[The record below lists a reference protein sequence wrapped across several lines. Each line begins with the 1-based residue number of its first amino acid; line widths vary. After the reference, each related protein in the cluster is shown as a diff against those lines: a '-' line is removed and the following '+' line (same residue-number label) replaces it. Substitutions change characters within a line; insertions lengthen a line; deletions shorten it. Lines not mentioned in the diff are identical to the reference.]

1 MAWPK
6 ISVGSSDFAEYRK
19 GDYYYV
25 DKTGLIEEL
34 LKTPGI
40 KVTLITRPRRFGKTM
55 NMSMLAEF
63 FDIRKDSRP
72 IFSGLKIADNKELCE
87 AWMNQWPVI
96 HVTFRS
102 VFGSCFKD
110 AYSMIEAVIAELY
123 KQHIY
128 LLENPEMMV
137 YDREIFDRI
146 AGKKASGE
154 EIKNSLLFLTR
165 LLGQYYGKTVILLI
179 DEYDVPLA
187 KASDKGYYEEMLYVI
202 RGILQALKDNPFLHL
217 AVVTGCL
224 RIAKESIFT
233 GTNNFITDTISDNRL
248 DEFFGFTQEEV
259 DRILADTQ
267 NNSHSQ
273 EIKNWYDGYRFGSI
287 DVYSPWDVMNHINA
301 LCLDPQA
308 LPRSYWRN
316 TSDNAIIR
324 SFIDQAEND
333 TIKQFEIL
341 LSGDK
346 ISQKIEEDL
355 TYDYLHASAEN
366 LWSILYLTGYLT
378 GTEKEEGRQ
387 EWNLWIP
394 NLEIREIFEDTV
406 IKWFHDSARLWERKA
421 LFHAVWERD
430 EEKLTEEMTKLLRK
444 TISYHDYKEDF
455 YHAFLAGIFAGAG
468 YIVKSNR
475 EHGDGR
481 SDVVVQDYDG
491 NRIAVFEVKYSR
503 RLEDLPYDCER
514 AIKQID
520 VRRYGEEFAED
531 YSTVICYGI
540 AFYRKRC
547 MVKVKPDSKILNGYG
562 CNNK

>member
-202 RGILQALKDNPFLHL
+202 RGILQALKDNSFLHL

-267 NNSHSQ
+267 NTSHSQ

-406 IKWFHDSARLWERKA
+406 VKWFHDSARLWEKKA
-421 LFHAVWERD
+421 LFRAVWERD

-481 SDVVVQDYDG
+481 SDVEVQDYDG
-491 NRIAVFEVKYSR
+491 DRIAIFEVKYSR

-547 MVKVKPDSKILNGYG
+547 MVKVKPTSP
-562 CNNK
+562 

>member
-202 RGILQALKDNPFLHL
+202 RGILQALKDNSFLHL

-267 NNSHSQ
+267 NTSHSQ

-308 LPRSYWRN
+308 MPRSYWRN

-406 IKWFHDSARLWERKA
+406 VKWFHDSARLWEKKA
-421 LFHAVWERD
+421 LFRAVWERD

-481 SDVVVQDYDG
+481 SDVEVQDYDG
-491 NRIAVFEVKYSR
+491 DRIAIFEVKYSR

-547 MVKVKPDSKILNGYG
+547 MVKVKPTSP
-562 CNNK
+562 

>member
-1 MAWPK
+1 M
-6 ISVGSSDFAEYRK
+6 
-19 GDYYYV
+19 
-25 DKTGLIEEL
+25 
-34 LKTPGI
+34 
-40 KVTLITRPRRFGKTM
+40 
-55 NMSMLAEF
+55 
-63 FDIRKDSRP
+63 
-72 IFSGLKIADNKELCE
+72 
-87 AWMNQWPVI
+87 
-96 HVTFRS
+96 
-102 VFGSCFKD
+102 
-110 AYSMIEAVIAELY
+110 
-123 KQHIY
+123 
-128 LLENPEMMV
+128 
-137 YDREIFDRI
+137 
-146 AGKKASGE
+146 
-154 EIKNSLLFLTR
+154 
-165 LLGQYYGKTVILLI
+165 
-179 DEYDVPLA
+179 
-187 KASDKGYYEEMLYVI
+187 
-202 RGILQALKDNPFLHL
+202 
-217 AVVTGCL
+217 
-224 RIAKESIFT
+224 
-233 GTNNFITDTISDNRL
+233 
-248 DEFFGFTQEEV
+248 
-259 DRILADTQ
+259 
-267 NNSHSQ
+267 
-273 EIKNWYDGYRFGSI
+273 
-287 DVYSPWDVMNHINA
+287 YSPWDVMNHINA

-308 LPRSYWRN
+308 MPRSYWRN

-481 SDVVVQDYDG
+481 SDVEVQDYDG
-491 NRIAVFEVKYSR
+491 DRIAIFEVKYSR

-547 MVKVKPDSKILNGYG
+547 MVKVKPTSL
-562 CNNK
+562 

>member
-202 RGILQALKDNPFLHL
+202 RGILQALKDNSFLHL

-267 NNSHSQ
+267 NTSHSQ

-308 LPRSYWRN
+308 MPRSYWRN

-491 NRIAVFEVKYSR
+491 NRIAVFDVKYSR

-547 MVKVKPDSKILNGYG
+547 MVKVKPTSL
-562 CNNK
+562 

>member
-202 RGILQALKDNPFLHL
+202 RGILQALKDNSFLHL

-267 NNSHSQ
+267 NTSHSQ

-366 LWSILYLTGYLT
+366 LWSILHLTGYLT

-547 MVKVKPDSKILNGYG
+547 MVKVKPTSP
-562 CNNK
+562 

>member
-202 RGILQALKDNPFLHL
+202 RGILQALKDNSFLHL
-217 AVVTGCL
+217 AVVTSCL

-267 NNSHSQ
+267 NTSHSQ

-308 LPRSYWRN
+308 MPRSYWRN

-547 MVKVKPDSKILNGYG
+547 MVKVKPTSP
-562 CNNK
+562 

>member
-202 RGILQALKDNPFLHL
+202 RGILQALKDNSFLHL

-233 GTNNFITDTISDNRL
+233 GTNNFITDTISDNRQ

-267 NNSHSQ
+267 NTSHSQ

-308 LPRSYWRN
+308 MPRSYWRN

-406 IKWFHDSARLWERKA
+406 IKWFQDSARLWERKA

-491 NRIAVFEVKYSR
+491 NRIAVFDVKYSR

-547 MVKVKPDSKILNGYG
+547 MVKVKPTSP
-562 CNNK
+562 

>member
-202 RGILQALKDNPFLHL
+202 RGILQALKDNSFLHL

-267 NNSHSQ
+267 NTSHSQ

-421 LFHAVWERD
+421 LFHAVWECD

-520 VRRYGEEFAED
+520 VRRYGEEFAEG

-547 MVKVKPDSKILNGYG
+547 MVKVKPTSL
-562 CNNK
+562 

>member
-202 RGILQALKDNPFLHL
+202 RGILQALKDNSFLHL

-267 NNSHSQ
+267 NTSHSQ

-308 LPRSYWRN
+308 MPRSYWRN

-406 IKWFHDSARLWERKA
+406 IKWFHDSARLWEKKA
-421 LFHAVWERD
+421 LFRAVWERD
-430 EEKLTEEMTKLLRK
+430 EEKLTAEMTKLLRK

-481 SDVVVQDYDG
+481 SDVEVQDYDG
-491 NRIAVFEVKYSR
+491 DRIAIFEVKYSR

-547 MVKVKPDSKILNGYG
+547 MVKVKPTSL
-562 CNNK
+562 

>member
-202 RGILQALKDNPFLHL
+202 RGILQALKDNSFLHL

-267 NNSHSQ
+267 NTSHSQ

-444 TISYHDYKEDF
+444 TISYHDHKEDF

-547 MVKVKPDSKILNGYG
+547 MVKVKPTSL
-562 CNNK
+562 

>member
-202 RGILQALKDNPFLHL
+202 RGILQALKDNSFLHL

-267 NNSHSQ
+267 NTSHSQ

-308 LPRSYWRN
+308 MPRSYWRN

-406 IKWFHDSARLWERKA
+406 IKWFQDSARLWERKA

-547 MVKVKPDSKILNGYG
+547 MVKVKPTSP
-562 CNNK
+562 

>member
-202 RGILQALKDNPFLHL
+202 RGILQALKDNSFLHL

-267 NNSHSQ
+267 NTSHSQ

-406 IKWFHDSARLWERKA
+406 IKWFHDSARFWERKA

-547 MVKVKPDSKILNGYG
+547 MVKVKPTSP
-562 CNNK
+562 

>member
-202 RGILQALKDNPFLHL
+202 RGILQALKDNSFLHL

-267 NNSHSQ
+267 NTSHSQ

-308 LPRSYWRN
+308 MPRSYWRN

-547 MVKVKPDSKILNGYG
+547 MVKVKPTSS
-562 CNNK
+562 

>member
-202 RGILQALKDNPFLHL
+202 RGILQALKDNSFLHL

-267 NNSHSQ
+267 NTSHSQ

-308 LPRSYWRN
+308 MPRSYWCN

-366 LWSILYLTGYLT
+366 LWSILYLTGYIT

-406 IKWFHDSARLWERKA
+406 VKWFHDSARLWEKKA
-421 LFHAVWERD
+421 LFRAVWERD
-430 EEKLTEEMTKLLRK
+430 EEKLTAEMTKLLRK

-481 SDVVVQDYDG
+481 SDVEVQDYDG
-491 NRIAVFEVKYSR
+491 DRIAIFEVKYSR

-547 MVKVKPDSKILNGYG
+547 MVKVKPTSL
-562 CNNK
+562 

>member
-154 EIKNSLLFLTR
+154 EIKNSILFLTR

-202 RGILQALKDNPFLHL
+202 RGILQALKDNSFLHL

-267 NNSHSQ
+267 NTSHSQ

-481 SDVVVQDYDG
+481 SDVEVQDYDG
-491 NRIAVFEVKYSR
+491 DRIAIFEVKYSR

-547 MVKVKPDSKILNGYG
+547 MVKVKPTSP
-562 CNNK
+562 

>member
-202 RGILQALKDNPFLHL
+202 RGILQALKDNSFLHL

-267 NNSHSQ
+267 NTSHSQ

-481 SDVVVQDYDG
+481 SNVVVQDYDG

-547 MVKVKPDSKILNGYG
+547 MVKVKPTSP
-562 CNNK
+562 

>member
-128 LLENPEMMV
+128 LLEKPEMMV

-202 RGILQALKDNPFLHL
+202 RGILQALKDNSFLHL

-267 NNSHSQ
+267 NTSHSQ

-308 LPRSYWRN
+308 MPRSYWRN

-421 LFHAVWERD
+421 LFHAVWECD

-455 YHAFLAGIFAGAG
+455 YHVFLAGIFAGAG

-547 MVKVKPDSKILNGYG
+547 MVKVKPTSL
-562 CNNK
+562 

>member
-202 RGILQALKDNPFLHL
+202 RGILQALKDNSFLHL

-267 NNSHSQ
+267 NTSHSQ

-308 LPRSYWRN
+308 MPRSYWRN

-481 SDVVVQDYDG
+481 SDVEVQDYDG
-491 NRIAVFEVKYSR
+491 DRIAIFEVKYSR

-547 MVKVKPDSKILNGYG
+547 MVKVKPTSL
-562 CNNK
+562 

>member
-110 AYSMIEAVIAELY
+110 AYSMIEAVIAVLY

-154 EIKNSLLFLTR
+154 EIKNSILFLTR

-202 RGILQALKDNPFLHL
+202 RGILQALKDNSFLHL

-267 NNSHSQ
+267 NTSHSQ

-308 LPRSYWRN
+308 MPRSYWRN

-366 LWSILYLTGYLT
+366 LWSILYLTGYIT

-481 SDVVVQDYDG
+481 SDVEVQDYDG
-491 NRIAVFEVKYSR
+491 DRIAIFEVKYSR

-547 MVKVKPDSKILNGYG
+547 MVKVKPTSL
-562 CNNK
+562 

>member
-202 RGILQALKDNPFLHL
+202 RGILQALKDNSFLHL

-224 RIAKESIFT
+224 RIVKESIFT

-267 NNSHSQ
+267 NTSHSQ

-308 LPRSYWRN
+308 MPRSYWRN

-481 SDVVVQDYDG
+481 SDVEVQDYDG
-491 NRIAVFEVKYSR
+491 DRIAIFEVKYSR

-547 MVKVKPDSKILNGYG
+547 MVKVKPTSP
-562 CNNK
+562 

>member
-202 RGILQALKDNPFLHL
+202 RGILQALKDNSFLHL

-267 NNSHSQ
+267 NTSHSQ

-308 LPRSYWRN
+308 MPRSYWRN

-406 IKWFHDSARLWERKA
+406 VKWFHDSARLWEKKA
-421 LFHAVWERD
+421 LFRAVWERD

-455 YHAFLAGIFAGAG
+455 YHVFLAGIFAGAG

-547 MVKVKPDSKILNGYG
+547 MVKVKPTSP
-562 CNNK
+562 

>member
-202 RGILQALKDNPFLHL
+202 RGILQALKDNSFLHL

-267 NNSHSQ
+267 NTSHSQ
-273 EIKNWYDGYRFGSI
+273 EIKNWYDGYHFGSI

-308 LPRSYWRN
+308 MPRSYWRN

-406 IKWFHDSARLWERKA
+406 VKWFHDSARLWEKKA
-421 LFHAVWERD
+421 LFRAVWERD
-430 EEKLTEEMTKLLRK
+430 EEKLTAEMTKLLRK

-481 SDVVVQDYDG
+481 SDVEVQDYDG
-491 NRIAVFEVKYSR
+491 DRIAIFEVKYSR

-547 MVKVKPDSKILNGYG
+547 MVKVKPTSL
-562 CNNK
+562 

>member
-202 RGILQALKDNPFLHL
+202 RGILQALKDNSFLHL

-267 NNSHSQ
+267 NTSHSQ

-406 IKWFHDSARLWERKA
+406 IKWFQDSARLWERKA

-481 SDVVVQDYDG
+481 SDVEVQDYDG
-491 NRIAVFEVKYSR
+491 DRIAIFEVKYSR

-547 MVKVKPDSKILNGYG
+547 MVKVKPTSP
-562 CNNK
+562 

>member
-128 LLENPEMMV
+128 LLENSGMMV

-202 RGILQALKDNPFLHL
+202 RGILQALKDNPFLRL

-224 RIAKESIFT
+224 RIVKESIFT

-267 NNSHSQ
+267 NTSHSQ

-308 LPRSYWRN
+308 MPRSYWRN

-378 GTEKEEGRQ
+378 GTEKEERRQ

-547 MVKVKPDSKILNGYG
+547 MVKVKPTSP
-562 CNNK
+562 

>member
-202 RGILQALKDNPFLHL
+202 RGILQALKDNPFLRL

-267 NNSHSQ
+267 NTSHSQ

-547 MVKVKPDSKILNGYG
+547 MVKVKPTSP
-562 CNNK
+562 

>member
-165 LLGQYYGKTVILLI
+165 LLEQYYGKTVILLI

-202 RGILQALKDNPFLHL
+202 RGILQALKDNSFLHL

-267 NNSHSQ
+267 NTSHSQ

-308 LPRSYWRN
+308 MPRSYWRN

-547 MVKVKPDSKILNGYG
+547 MVKVKPTSP
-562 CNNK
+562 

>member
-202 RGILQALKDNPFLHL
+202 RGILQALKDNSFLHL

-224 RIAKESIFT
+224 RIVKESIFT

-267 NNSHSQ
+267 NTSHSQ

-308 LPRSYWRN
+308 MPRSYWRN

-406 IKWFHDSARLWERKA
+406 VKWFHDSARLWEKKA
-421 LFHAVWERD
+421 LFRAVWERD

-481 SDVVVQDYDG
+481 SDVEVQDYDG
-491 NRIAVFEVKYSR
+491 DRIAIFEVKYSR

-547 MVKVKPDSKILNGYG
+547 MVKVKPTSP
-562 CNNK
+562 

>member
-128 LLENPEMMV
+128 LLEKPEMMV

-202 RGILQALKDNPFLHL
+202 RGILQALKDNSFLHL

-267 NNSHSQ
+267 NTSHSQ

-308 LPRSYWRN
+308 MPRSYWRN

-455 YHAFLAGIFAGAG
+455 YHVFLAGIFAGAG

-547 MVKVKPDSKILNGYG
+547 MVKVKPTSL
-562 CNNK
+562 

>member
-146 AGKKASGE
+146 AGKKAFGE

-202 RGILQALKDNPFLHL
+202 RGILQALKDNSFLHL

-267 NNSHSQ
+267 NTSHSQ

-406 IKWFHDSARLWERKA
+406 VKWFHDSARLWEKKA
-421 LFHAVWERD
+421 LFRAVWERD

-481 SDVVVQDYDG
+481 SDVEVQDYDG
-491 NRIAVFEVKYSR
+491 DRIAIFEVKYSR

-547 MVKVKPDSKILNGYG
+547 MVKVKPTSL
-562 CNNK
+562 

>member
-202 RGILQALKDNPFLHL
+202 RGILQALKDNSFLHL

-267 NNSHSQ
+267 NTSHSQ

-308 LPRSYWRN
+308 MPRSYWRN

-366 LWSILYLTGYLT
+366 LWSILYT

-406 IKWFHDSARLWERKA
+406 VKWFHDSARLWEKKA
-421 LFHAVWERD
+421 LFRAVWERD
-430 EEKLTEEMTKLLRK
+430 EEKLTAEMTKLLRK

-481 SDVVVQDYDG
+481 SDVEVQDYDG
-491 NRIAVFEVKYSR
+491 DRIAIFEVKYSR

-547 MVKVKPDSKILNGYG
+547 MVKVKPTSL
-562 CNNK
+562 

>member
-202 RGILQALKDNPFLHL
+202 RGILQALKDNSFLHL

-267 NNSHSQ
+267 NTSHSQ

-301 LCLDPQA
+301 LCLDPQTM
-308 LPRSYWRN
+308 PRSYWRN

-366 LWSILYLTGYLT
+366 LWSILYLTGYIT

-547 MVKVKPDSKILNGYG
+547 MVKVKPTSP
-562 CNNK
+562 

>member
-267 NNSHSQ
+267 NTSHSQ

-308 LPRSYWRN
+308 MPRSYWRN

-547 MVKVKPDSKILNGYG
+547 MVKVKPTSL
-562 CNNK
+562 

>member
-202 RGILQALKDNPFLHL
+202 RGILQALKDNSFLHL

-267 NNSHSQ
+267 NTSHSQ

-491 NRIAVFEVKYSR
+491 NRIAVFEGKYSR
-503 RLEDLPYDCER
+503 RLEYLPYAR
-514 AIKQID
+514 ASAIKQID

-547 MVKVKPDSKILNGYG
+547 MVKVKPTSL
-562 CNNK
+562 

>member
-179 DEYDVPLA
+179 DEYDVPLT

-202 RGILQALKDNPFLHL
+202 RGILQALKDNSFLHL

-267 NNSHSQ
+267 NTSHSQ

-366 LWSILYLTGYLT
+366 LWSILYLTGYIT

-406 IKWFHDSARLWERKA
+406 VKWFHDSARLWEKKA
-421 LFHAVWERD
+421 LFRAVWERD
-430 EEKLTEEMTKLLRK
+430 EEKLTAEMTKLLRK

-481 SDVVVQDYDG
+481 SDVEVQDYDG
-491 NRIAVFEVKYSR
+491 DRIAIFEVKYSR

-547 MVKVKPDSKILNGYG
+547 MVKVKPTSL
-562 CNNK
+562 

>member
-202 RGILQALKDNPFLHL
+202 RGILQALKDNSFLHL

-267 NNSHSQ
+267 NTSHSQ

-287 DVYSPWDVMNHINA
+287 DVYSPWDVMNHISA

-308 LPRSYWRN
+308 MPRSYWRN

-355 TYDYLHASAEN
+355 TYDYLHASTEN
-366 LWSILYLTGYLT
+366 LWSILYLTGYIT

-481 SDVVVQDYDG
+481 SDVEVQDYDG
-491 NRIAVFEVKYSR
+491 DRIAIFEVKYSR

-547 MVKVKPDSKILNGYG
+547 MVKVKPTSP
-562 CNNK
+562 

>member
-202 RGILQALKDNPFLHL
+202 RGILQALKDNSFLHL

-267 NNSHSQ
+267 NTSHSQ

-308 LPRSYWRN
+308 MPRSYWRN

-378 GTEKEEGRQ
+378 GTEKEERRQ

-547 MVKVKPDSKILNGYG
+547 MVKVKPTSP
-562 CNNK
+562 

>member
-202 RGILQALKDNPFLHL
+202 RGILQALKDNSFLHL

-267 NNSHSQ
+267 NTSHSQ

-547 MVKVKPDSKILNGYG
+547 MVKVKPTSL
-562 CNNK
+562 

>member
-202 RGILQALKDNPFLHL
+202 RGILQALKDNSFLHL

-267 NNSHSQ
+267 NTSHSQ

-308 LPRSYWRN
+308 MPRSYWRN

-333 TIKQFEIL
+333 TIKQFENL

-366 LWSILYLTGYLT
+366 LWSILYLTGYIT

-481 SDVVVQDYDG
+481 SDVEVQDYDG
-491 NRIAVFEVKYSR
+491 DRIAIFEVKYSR

-547 MVKVKPDSKILNGYG
+547 MVKVKPTSP
-562 CNNK
+562 

>member
-202 RGILQALKDNPFLHL
+202 RGILQALKDNSFLHL

-267 NNSHSQ
+267 NTSHSQ

-308 LPRSYWRN
+308 MPRSYWRN

-378 GTEKEEGRQ
+378 GTEKKEGRQ

-547 MVKVKPDSKILNGYG
+547 MVKVKPTSP
-562 CNNK
+562 